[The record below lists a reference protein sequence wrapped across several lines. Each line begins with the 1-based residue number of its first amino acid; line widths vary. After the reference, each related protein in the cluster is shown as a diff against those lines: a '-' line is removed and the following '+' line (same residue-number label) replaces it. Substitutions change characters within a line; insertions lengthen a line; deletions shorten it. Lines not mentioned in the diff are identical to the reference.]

1 MPSTTFDYDDL
12 RPVPFSKE
20 ELELMIRS
28 CEVTAYN
35 QKKYRE
41 NLLEEV
47 QKKKIFDE
55 TDCEQLIHHIN
66 TEIKNKVLANS
77 IAHRMAHCFP
87 GNESNND

>member
-1 MPSTTFDYDDL
+1 MPSSTFDYDDL

-47 QKKKIFDE
+47 QKKKIFNE

-66 TEIKNKVLANS
+66 TEITNTVLAKT
-77 IAHRMAHCFP
+77 IAHRIAQYFP
-87 GNESNND
+87 SDESPNN

>member
-1 MPSTTFDYDDL
+1 MPSSTFDYDDL
-12 RPVPFSKE
+12 RPVPFSRE

-55 TDCEQLIHHIN
+55 TDCEQLIHHID
-66 TEIKNKVLANS
+66 TEIKNKVLASS
-77 IAHRMAHCFP
+77 IAHRIAHCFASD
-87 GNESNND
+87 GGNND